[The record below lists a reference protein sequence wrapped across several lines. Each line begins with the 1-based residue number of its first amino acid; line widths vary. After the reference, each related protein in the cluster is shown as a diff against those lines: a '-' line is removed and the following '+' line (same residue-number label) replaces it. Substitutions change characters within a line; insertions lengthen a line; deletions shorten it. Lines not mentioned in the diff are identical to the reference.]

1 MEKLSWMSGSFVLL
15 IEWVIG
21 RWPICAPQLHSMNFF
36 NSSHFVVFAFFLFL
50 CCNAR
55 KRRAQP
61 LLFFFSLV
69 KFIFLL
75 INWWRVELI
84 RWSWMS
90 VMGHEH
96 ITLYPVIKE
105 KIYLFFKE
113 GAAHNSSTHQSTQPK
128 KIKQFNFLFGFIN
141 WFIYELI
148 GWNQKVL

>member
-1 MEKLSWMSGSFVLL
+1 MNKQEEKTWRNKERL
-15 IEWVIG
+15 
-21 RWPICAPQLHSMNFF
+21 
-36 NSSHFVVFAFFLFL
+36 
-50 CCNAR
+50 
-55 KRRAQP
+55 
-61 LLFFFSLV
+61 
-69 KFIFLL
+69 
-75 INWWRVELI
+75 RVELI

-90 VMGHEH
+90 VMGQEH

-105 KIYLFFKE
+105 KIYLFFME